1 MSAAEGAWGSRP
13 LCFRGGTVR
22 GSWRFVVAIGF
33 AGLMLGGSGLT
44 TALIDDFEDDDW
56 LPFTHFHLGDRA
68 SAGYSSAFARSGSRS
83 YHVEIR
89 GWTVRDFGSAYG
101 YALFPTRHT
110 PITELRLSMLYDRLQ
125 DLQGSSWDA
134 YAAGVALDFLDG
146 SYRRVG
152 GVRYITAYQASRN
165 AGRCAPTVSDVVLS
179 SASVLSAWTDVRR
192 SPAADFPSA
201 PWTSAEF
208 VKVSVGF
215 LCAAGL
221 TGASYSLYFDD
232 FLLDTGSR
240 DSDGDGLGDL
250 EEEARVYVA
259 RASPALGA
267 VELGPGNSSIIE
279 IEAPPSAGVFAS
291 AAVDVQIDHP
301 HPQDLSVDVAFLA
314 DDGPEAQ
321 LLWDP
326 GFNVRGAAILLPSDG
341 AAVRGT
347 VEIRGKAWRPDPLV
361 QLQVDD
367 VWIAG
372 TEGDS
377 SGSFVLSWNT
387 EDWAEGAHRLYV
399 IAQAHEGGEFV
410 ARFSPPITVF
420 VDRTPPELSLRRAV
434 GDTLTGLLVLEAAA
448 SDDQGLAVVSLYV
461 DGTMADAR
469 DEEPYTFALDTLDL
483 SNAIHTFEVR
493 ASDRA
498 GNEVLQSFTAAVSNK
513 ETAPP
518 PPCSPA
524 CNLVGGTTSGELPAL
539 TVDPVGRTVPLPHGG
554 ILEVSDS
561 FRVPWRPAVSP
572 TETGVHLVLDLLRP
586 RSLAESDGLVGSGL
600 AAGDLSG
607 VRSWHV
613 IVRNHGAEGGRIA
626 SASILLACRTSPG
639 VADTDHDGIS
649 DGMERSTTHTIPV
662 LPDLDGDLLA
672 DGDEI
677 ASRVVHFVID
687 GAVYDRTIRTDPF
700 DFDTDDDGLPD
711 GLELLPGEGI
721 RPSDPLDAD
730 TDDDGLLDGPERL
743 MHGSDPTLTDTDEDT
758 LSDFAEV
765 IPREFRVEIDGL
777 AVERSVVTSP
787 VAPDTDGD
795 GFRDDEEWD
804 GASGYGFL
812 TDPSD
817 PDTDHD
823 GLSDFD
829 EITGLNRRPT
839 NPLLSDTDGDG
850 VIDGLDLSPTE
861 LWDPP
866 WRSTFEPGLVRFTQQ
881 FHALGVHGVSATIW
895 TYNIDAD
902 ACVFLSDHTAEATRS
917 SNDSIENVLATLN
930 HVLVE
935 GGETNFTATAA
946 GDLEQEGWG
955 PATMSYGN
963 CDFWEPRQYRFEYT
977 HDSQASNVDFVNVAE
992 VPIRDGAD
1000 ELFYHAS
1007 TDIPIRLSKPQGVI
1021 VQFSIRPDADRGAD
1035 TDDAT
1040 TTVPA
1045 LVYSLFRGTDFLAAP
1060 PFYQNLA
1067 VGAAIDDHAY
1077 EFQLRIPK
1085 EVATEENTT
1094 QVEGVP
1100 TATLVVTPAWLTSD
1114 GSSVAKAA
1122 LNVTEVTVAASIVR
1136 VQESAELVVAR
1147 LATDMPSLEAAL
1159 PDSTETFVTG
1169 FYSFGPFS
1177 VYVYRMGDPF
1187 DSEAPASADAIYMI
1201 GESTE
1206 EIASFQ
1212 DTIIWDPE
1220 DAWVRT
1226 SADGFGVA
1234 LKIFKMIRQGISITS
1249 QLTSNMLFPVLN
1261 VPSGALEEMSFGR
1274 STFTVAKLTDLETGQ
1289 PYYVVGETA
1298 VETVKLRVSPPEIPG
1313 VALTEVRVV
1322 EREIRGE
1329 IVDNIEDSRLLTG
1342 VKYAQ
1347 LRSGLRGAAVGATLV
1362 IFGSQAVLAFRD
1374 GDIVKGTVYVLA
1386 GATAV
1391 FGVVRSDAVLV
1402 RGLFKGRILGAG
1414 IKIRLGVAAAIAV
1427 GGILASYEVF
1437 QASQTDN
1444 PIKRLSHYESAGTI
1458 VVDTII
1464 AVVPLYGAA
1473 AMLGWQL
1480 GLTITVGAEALLGIL
1495 PDPLA
1500 LKIVSTPGSTITF
1513 LFEYVF
1519 GSEIPSDVAEDAL
1532 IQLLNFLA
1540 DTARFD
1546 NSLDPPEPTILLVP

>member
-1 MSAAEGAWGSRP
+1 M
-13 LCFRGGTVR
+13 R

-33 AGLMLGGSGLT
+33 AGLMLGGSGLAL
-44 TALIDDFEDDDW
+44 ALIDDFEDDNW

-101 YALFPTRHT
+101 YAVFPTRHT
-110 PITELRLSMLYDRLQ
+110 PITELRLSVLYDRLQ
-125 DLQGSSWDA
+125 DLQGSPWDA
-134 YAAGVALDFLDG
+134 YAAGVSLDFLDG
-146 SYRRVG
+146 GHRRVG

-179 SASVLSAWTDVRR
+179 SPSGLAAWTDIRR

-201 PWTSAEF
+201 PWASAEF

-221 TGASYSLYFDD
+221 TGAWYSLYFDD

-240 DSDGDGLGDL
+240 DGDGDGLGDI

-267 VELGPGNSSIIE
+267 VELGPGNSSTIE
-279 IEAPPSAGVFAS
+279 IEAPPAAGVFAS
-291 AAVDVQIDHP
+291 AAVDVRIDHP
-301 HPQDLSVDVAFLA
+301 NPQDLSVDVAFVA
-314 DDGPEAQ
+314 DDRPEAQ

-347 VEIRGKAWRPDPLV
+347 VEVRGKAWRPDPLV

-377 SGSFVLSWNT
+377 SGSFVLSWNND
-387 EDWAEGAHRLYV
+387 EWAEGAHRLYV

-410 ARFSPPITVF
+410 ARFSPLITVF
-420 VDRTPPELSLRRAV
+420 VDRTPPELSLRGAV
-434 GDTLTGLLVLEAAA
+434 GDTLSGLLVLEAAA
-448 SDDQGLAVVSLYV
+448 SDDQGLATVSLYV

-469 DEEPYTFALDTLDL
+469 DEEPYTFAYDTLDL
-483 SNAIHTFEVR
+483 SNAVHTFEVR
-493 ASDRA
+493 ARDRA
-498 GNEVLQSFTAAVSNK
+498 GNEVVQSFSAAVSNK
-513 ETAPP
+513 DTAPP
-518 PPCSPA
+518 PPCSSA
-524 CNLVGGTTSGELPAL
+524 CNLAGGTSAGDLPTL
-539 TVDPVGRTVPLPHGG
+539 TVDPLGRTVPLSHGG
-554 ILEVSDS
+554 VLEVSDS

-572 TETGVHLVLDLLRP
+572 TDTGVHLVLDLLRP
-586 RSLAESDGLVGSGL
+586 RSLTESDGLVGSGL

-613 IVRNHGAEGGRIA
+613 IVHNHGAEGGRIA
-626 SASILLACRTSPG
+626 SASILLAFRTSPG
-639 VADTDHDGIS
+639 IADTDHDGIP
-649 DGMERSTTHTIPV
+649 DGVERSTTHTLPV
-662 LPDLDGDLLA
+662 LTDVDGDLLA

-677 ASRVVHFVID
+677 AARTVHFVID
-687 GAVYDRTIRTDPF
+687 GAAYDRTIRTDPF

-711 GLELLPGEGI
+711 GLELLPGEGM
-721 RPSDPLDAD
+721 RPSDPLDPD
-730 TDDDGLLDGPERL
+730 TDQDGLLDGPERL
-743 MHGSDPTLTDTDEDT
+743 VHGSDPTLTDTDEDT

-765 IPREFRVEIDGL
+765 TPREFRAEIDGL

-787 VAPDTDGD
+787 ISPDTDAD
-795 GFRDDEEWD
+795 GLQDEDEWD
-804 GASGYGFL
+804 GVSNVGFL

-817 PDTDHD
+817 PDTDRD
-823 GLSDFD
+823 GLADFD

-850 VIDGLDLSPTE
+850 VVDGLDLSPTE
-861 LWDPP
+861 LWGPP
-866 WRSTFEPGLVRFTQQ
+866 WRSAFEPGLVRFTQR
-881 FHALGVHGVSATIW
+881 FHALGVHAVSATIW

-902 ACVFLSDHTAEATRS
+902 ACVYLSDHTADATRS
-917 SNDSIENVLATLN
+917 SNDSIENVLATIN

-946 GDLEQEGWG
+946 EDLGQEGWG
-955 PATMSYGN
+955 PATLSYGN

-977 HDSQASNVDFVNVAE
+977 HDSRASDVDFVNVAE
-992 VPIRDGAD
+992 VPIRDDAGG
-1000 ELFYHAS
+1000 LFYHAS
-1007 TDIPIRLSKPQGVI
+1007 TEIPIRLSKPQGVI
-1021 VQFSIRPDADRGAD
+1021 VQFSIRPEADRGAETED
-1035 TDDAT
+1035 GTI
-1040 TTVPA
+1040 TVPA
-1045 LVYSLFRGTDFLAAP
+1045 FVYSLFRGTDFLAAP

-1067 VGAAIDDHAY
+1067 VGAAIDEHAY

-1085 EVATEENTT
+1085 EVAREENTV
-1094 QVEGVP
+1094 QVDGVP
-1100 TATLVVTPAWLTSD
+1100 TATLVFTPVWLTSD

-1122 LNVTEVTVAASIVR
+1122 LNVTDVTVAASIVR

-1147 LATDMPSLEAAL
+1147 LATDMPALEAAL
-1159 PDSTETFVTG
+1159 PDSTESLVTG
-1169 FYSFGPFS
+1169 FYSFDPYS
-1177 VYVYRMGDPF
+1177 VYVYRMGDSF
-1187 DSEAPASADAIYMI
+1187 DSEAPASSDAVYVI

-1212 DTIIWDPE
+1212 DTVIWAPE

-1226 SADGFGVA
+1226 SADGFGVT
-1234 LKIFKMIRQGISITS
+1234 LKVFKMIRQGISITS
-1249 QLTSNMLFPVLN
+1249 QLTANMLFPVVN
-1261 VPSGALEEMSFGR
+1261 VPSGSLEEMSFGR
-1274 STFTVAKLTDLETGQ
+1274 STFTVAKLTNLETAQ
-1289 PYYVVGETA
+1289 PYYVIGETA
-1298 VETVKLRVSPPEIPG
+1298 VETVKLRVPHPEIPG

-1329 IVDNIEDSRLLTG
+1329 IVDNLDESRLLTG
-1342 VKYAQ
+1342 VKYVQ
-1347 LRSGLRGAAVGATLV
+1347 LRSALRGAAVGATLV

-1374 GDIVKGTVYVLA
+1374 GDIVKGTVYSLA
-1386 GATAV
+1386 GATAI
-1391 FGVVRSDAVLV
+1391 FGVVKADTKLV
-1402 RGLFKGRILGAG
+1402 EGLFQGRIFGDG
-1414 IKIRLGVAAAIAV
+1414 IKVRIGVVAAVAV

-1444 PIKRLSHYESAGTI
+1444 PIKKLSHYESASTI
-1458 VVDTII
+1458 VVDTMI

-1480 GLTITVGAEALLGIL
+1480 GLTITVGAEALLGIM

-1500 LKIVSTPGSTITF
+1500 LKIVSSPGSTITF

-1540 DTARFD
+1540 DSARFE
-1546 NSLDPPEPTILLVP
+1546 NSLDPPVPTLLLVP

>member
-1 MSAAEGAWGSRP
+1 
-13 LCFRGGTVR
+13 V
-22 GSWRFVVAIGF
+22 
-33 AGLMLGGSGLT
+33 
-44 TALIDDFEDDDW
+44 
-56 LPFTHFHLGDRA
+56 
-68 SAGYSSAFARSGSRS
+68 
-83 YHVEIR
+83 
-89 GWTVRDFGSAYG
+89 
-101 YALFPTRHT
+101 
-110 PITELRLSMLYDRLQ
+110 
-125 DLQGSSWDA
+125 
-134 YAAGVALDFLDG
+134 
-146 SYRRVG
+146 
-152 GVRYITAYQASRN
+152 
-165 AGRCAPTVSDVVLS
+165 
-179 SASVLSAWTDVRR
+179 
-192 SPAADFPSA
+192 
-201 PWTSAEF
+201 
-208 VKVSVGF
+208 
-215 LCAAGL
+215 
-221 TGASYSLYFDD
+221 
-232 FLLDTGSR
+232 
-240 DSDGDGLGDL
+240 
-250 EEEARVYVA
+250 
-259 RASPALGA
+259 
-267 VELGPGNSSIIE
+267 
-279 IEAPPSAGVFAS
+279 
-291 AAVDVQIDHP
+291 
-301 HPQDLSVDVAFLA
+301 
-314 DDGPEAQ
+314 
-321 LLWDP
+321 LWDP

-347 VEIRGKAWRPDPLV
+347 VEVRGKAWRPDPLV

-377 SGSFVLSWNT
+377 SGSFALSWNT
-387 EDWAEGAHRLYV
+387 DDWAEGAHRLYV

-410 ARFSPPITVF
+410 ARFSPLITVF
-420 VDRTPPELSLRRAV
+420 VDRTPPELSLRRAA
-434 GDTLTGLLVLEAAA
+434 GDTLSGLLALEAAA
-448 SDDQGLAVVSLYV
+448 SDDQGLAAVSLYV

-469 DEEPYTFALDTLDL
+469 DEEPYTFVYDTLDL
-483 SNAIHTFEVR
+483 SNGLHTFEVR
-493 ASDRA
+493 ARDRA
-498 GNEVLQSFTAAVSNK
+498 GNEVAQSFMAAVSNK
-513 ETAPP
+513 DIAPP

-524 CNLVGGTTSGELPAL
+524 CNLLGGSTSGDLPAL
-539 TVDPVGRTVPLPHGG
+539 TVDPVGRTVPLSHGG

-586 RSLAESDGLVGSGL
+586 RSLTESDGLVGSGL

-607 VRSWHV
+607 VRSWQV
-613 IVRNHGAEGGRIA
+613 IVRNHGAEAGRIA
-626 SASILLACRTSPG
+626 SASVLLAFRTSPG
-639 VADTDHDGIS
+639 AADTDGDGIL
-649 DGMERSTTHTIPV
+649 DGVERSTTHTLPV
-662 LPDLDGDLLA
+662 LPDVDGDLLA

-677 ASRVVHFVID
+677 ASRTVHFVID
-687 GAVYDRTIRTDPF
+687 GASSDRTIRTDPF

-711 GLELLPGEGI
+711 GLELLPGEGM
-721 RPSDPLDAD
+721 RPSDPLDPD
-730 TDDDGLLDGPERL
+730 TDHDGLLDGPERL
-743 MHGSDPTLTDTDEDT
+743 IHGSDPTLTDTDEDT

-765 IPREFRVEIDGL
+765 TPREFRAEIDGL
-777 AVERSVVTSP
+777 AVDRAVVTSP

-804 GASGYGFL
+804 GVSGYGFL

-829 EITGLNRRPT
+829 ELTGLNRRPT

-861 LWDPP
+861 LWEPP
-866 WRSTFEPGLVRFTQQ
+866 WRGTFEPGLVRFTQR
-881 FHALGVHGVSATIW
+881 FHALGVHAVSATIW

-902 ACVFLSDHTAEATRS
+902 ACVYVSDHTDDATRN
-917 SNDSIENVLATLN
+917 SNDSIENVLATIE

-946 GDLEQEGWG
+946 EDLGQESWG
-955 PATMSYGN
+955 TATMSYGN
-963 CDFWEPRQYRFEYT
+963 CDFWEPRQYRFEYI
-977 HDSQASNVDFVNVAE
+977 HDSHASNVDFVNVAE
-992 VPIRDGAD
+992 VPIRDGAGD
-1000 ELFYHAS
+1000 LFYHAS
-1007 TDIPIRLSKPQGVI
+1007 IGIPIRLSKPQGVI
-1021 VQFSIRPDADRGAD
+1021 VQFSIRPDADRGAE
-1035 TDDAT
+1035 TEGAT

-1045 LVYSLFRGTDFLAAP
+1045 FVYSLFRGTDFLAAP

-1067 VGAAIDDHAY
+1067 VGAAIDNHAY

-1085 EVATEENTT
+1085 EVAREENTT
-1094 QVEGVP
+1094 QVDGVP
-1100 TATLVVTPAWLTSD
+1100 TATLVLTPAWLTSD

-1122 LNVTEVTVAASIVR
+1122 LNVTDVTVAASILR

-1147 LATDMPSLEAAL
+1147 LATDMPALEAAL
-1159 PDSTETFVTG
+1159 PDSTETLVTG

-1177 VYVYRMGDPF
+1177 VYVYRMGDSF
-1187 DSEAPASADAIYMI
+1187 DSEAPASADAVYMI

-1212 DTIIWDPE
+1212 DTITWAPE
-1220 DAWVRT
+1220 DAWVQT

-1234 LKIFKMIRQGISITS
+1234 LKVFKMIRQGISITS
-1249 QLTSNMLFPVLN
+1249 QLTANMLFPVLN
-1261 VPSGALEEMSFGR
+1261 VPSGTLEEMSFGR
-1274 STFTVAKLTDLETGQ
+1274 STFTVAKLTNLETDQ

-1298 VETVKLRVSPPEIPG
+1298 VETVKLRVAHPEIPG
-1313 VALTEVRVV
+1313 VVLTEVRVV

-1374 GDIVKGTVYVLA
+1374 GDVVKGTVYVLA

-1391 FGVVRSDAVLV
+1391 FGVLRSDAVLI
-1402 RGLFKGRILGAG
+1402 RGLFRGRIFGVG
-1414 IKIRLGVAAAIAV
+1414 IKVRLGVAAAIAV

-1458 VVDTII
+1458 VVDTLI
-1464 AVVPLYGAA
+1464 AVVPLYGTA

-1480 GLTITVGAEALLGIL
+1480 GLTITVGAEALLGIM